1 LIVKNTKG
9 IAMNLQSEK
18 TLRFA
23 KKALESHIVALAAD
37 KGIKITKARAQIA
50 ADIDVDPSSIRQF
63 LNGEVVKPAPKTMQ
77 KYVDWLGVNPEKVE
91 KPMPTPKEIYDLEQK
106 IRDLEASVESWK
118 RCHEAT
124 RKNLQKYSEQVA
136 QLEPADPD
144 HADKYQV
151 VHREN
156 SYWMQNSEAYIK
168 LFTHYDDISEDGKMR
183 LCTIPIPLLI
193 NQLQGKEGESS
204 EDWKARHDEEEQR
217 RKLMIMKVADEI
229 SNIYS
234 ECGFPE
240 AYVGVDVQF
249 SSLHNG

>member
-1 LIVKNTKG
+1 
-9 IAMNLQSEK
+9 MNLNSEK

-23 KKALESHIVALAAD
+23 KNALESHIVAMAAD

-50 ADIDVDPSSIRQF
+50 DDIGVDPSSIRQF
-63 LNGEVVKPAPKTMQ
+63 LNGEIVKPAEKTMK
-77 KYVDWLGVNPEKVE
+77 KYVDWLGENPENADSLDE
-91 KPMPTPKEIYDLEQK
+91 KPQLTPKEIDDLEQK

-118 RCHEAT
+118 GHYET
-124 RKNLQKYSEQVA
+124 MRKNVQKYSEQVA

-151 VHREN
+151 VHHEN
-156 SYWMQNSEAYIK
+156 SYWMQSSEAYIK
-168 LFTHYDDISEDGKMR
+168 IYTHYDDMSEEGKMR
-183 LCTIPIPLLI
+183 LCTIPIPMLI
-193 NQLQGKEGESS
+193 NGFVGKEGESN
-204 EDWKARHDEEEQR
+204 EDWKARHDEEEQN
-217 RKLMIMKVADEI
+217 RKLMIMKVADKI

-234 ECGFPE
+234 ECGFPD

>member
-1 LIVKNTKG
+1 
-9 IAMNLQSEK
+9 MNLQSEK

-23 KKALESHIVALAAD
+23 KKALESHLVAIAAD
-37 KGIKITKARAQIA
+37 KGIKISAARAQIA
-50 ADIDVDPSSIRQF
+50 ADIGVDPSSIRQF
-63 LNGEVVKPAPKTMQ
+63 LNGEIVKPAPKTMQ

-91 KPMPTPKEIYDLEQK
+91 KPMLTPKEIDDLEQK

-118 RCHEAT
+118 GHYET
-124 RKNLQKYSEQVA
+124 MRKNVQKYSEQVA

-151 VHREN
+151 VHKDN
-156 SYWMQNSEAYIK
+156 TYWMNGSEAYIK
-168 LFTHYDDISEDGKMR
+168 LFTHYDDMGEEGKMR
-183 LCTIPIPLLI
+183 LCTIPIPMLI
-193 NQLQGKEGESS
+193 NGFVGKEGESN
-204 EDWKARHDEEEQR
+204 EDWRVRHDEEEQR

>member
-1 LIVKNTKG
+1 
-9 IAMNLQSEK
+9 MNLQSEK

-23 KKALESHIVALAAD
+23 KKALESHLVAIAAD
-37 KGIKITKARAQIA
+37 KGIKISAARAQIA
-50 ADIDVDPSSIRQF
+50 ADIGVDPSSIRQF
-63 LNGEVVKPAPKTMQ
+63 LNGEIIKPASKTMQ

-91 KPMPTPKEIYDLEQK
+91 KPMLTPKEIDDLEQK
-106 IRDLEASVESWK
+106 IRDLEASVKSWK
-118 RCHEAT
+118 GHYET
-124 RKNLQKYSEQVA
+124 MRKNVQKYSEQVA

-151 VHREN
+151 VHKDN
-156 SYWMQNSEAYIK
+156 SYWMNGSEAYIK
-168 LFTHYDDISEDGKMR
+168 LFTHYDDMSEEGKMR
-183 LCTIPIPLLI
+183 LCTIPIPMLI
-193 NQLQGKEGESS
+193 NGFVGKEGESN